1 MEPADRMGL
10 AEPTVPADLAWP
22 LLGLTDEH
30 GRDIGWCG
38 LVGPVCDE
46 PGLRRL
52 EALTRTRR
60 LVGFTAF
67 LRFPSWP
74 SVSGPA
80 PDAWA
85 HCFRSPEALL
95 PAAAPC
101 AFLPLSDFT
110 DPLLV
115 SPDRVGAATG
125 KRYDFVYVCQSG
137 PASEQV
143 KGWDLARRCLPV
155 LVRGLGLRGLLVGRA
170 AIAGLDELGCAD
182 RLEVVGELPW
192 PELMR
197 RVAASR
203 LLFVPNG
210 LDPSPRII
218 AEALL
223 MGTPVLV
230 NRHILGGWH
239 QVNPFTGAFFESEAD
254 VAAGARCCLTE
265 WTSPRRWF
273 ASHLGPLRS
282 GTVLAGLL
290 RGIDPRLRP
299 VRRVHLSHSVA
310 GPVPVAAG

>member
-1 MEPADRMGL
+1 VDL
-10 AEPTVPADLAWP
+10 AELAWP
-22 LLGLTDEH
+22 FLGLTDEH
-30 GRDIGWCG
+30 GRDVGWCA
-38 LVGPVCDE
+38 LVGPVREE
-46 PGLRRL
+46 PELRRL
-52 EALTRTRR
+52 EALAQARR

-74 SVSGPA
+74 PVIGP
-80 PDAWA
+80 PPEAWA

-95 PAAAPC
+95 PAAVPH

-115 SPDRVGAATG
+115 SAEKVGGTAT
-125 KRYDFVYVCQSG
+125 KQYDFVYVCQSG

-143 KGWDLARRCLPV
+143 KGWELARRCLPV
-155 LVRGLGLRGLLVGRA
+155 LVHGLGLRGLLVGRA
-170 AIAGLDELGCAD
+170 EVTGLDELGCAD
-182 RLEVVGELPW
+182 RLEVAGELPW

-197 RVAASR
+197 RFAASR
-203 LLFVPNG
+203 FLFAPNG
-210 LDPSPRII
+210 LDPSPRVI

-223 MGTPVLV
+223 MNIPVLV

-254 VAAGARCCLTE
+254 VTAGARACLTE

-282 GTVLAGLL
+282 GAVLAGLL
-290 RGIDPRLRP
+290 RDLDPQLRP
-299 VRRVHLSHSVA
+299 VRRVHLSYSVA
-310 GPVPVAAG
+310 DPVPAVAG